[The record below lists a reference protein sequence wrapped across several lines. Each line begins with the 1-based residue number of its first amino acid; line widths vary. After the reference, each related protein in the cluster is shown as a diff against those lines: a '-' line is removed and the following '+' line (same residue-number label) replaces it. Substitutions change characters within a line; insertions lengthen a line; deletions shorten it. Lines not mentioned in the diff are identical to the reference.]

1 MDPYLQRHPY
11 TNIGSGLPSSP
22 YLPYDFFPTL
32 YLHFNAS
39 RSGGA
44 LPPTSPLY
52 QHRFRIPLL
61 ALPTLRFFPILYLHF
76 NSSRSG
82 GALSPTS
89 PLQQHRIRIPLL
101 ALPTLRFFPD
111 SASILTYSPSVGAL
125 PPTSPLHQHRIR
137 IPLLALPTLRFFPT
151 LYLHFNFSR
160 NGGALPPSPLHHTYL
175 HALHTLKR
183 LTRAGHILP
192 TYNITPTLTRPSR
205 PRGVS
210 RPVVDHT
217 NHHGGT
223 HVRIFSHTLFTK
235 NNLFLNIFLVPF
247 RGPAG
252 LDAHIFESLSRRYA
266 P

>member
-111 SASILTYSPSVGAL
+111 STSILTILEAVEPYLQRHPYTNIGSGFPSSPYLPYDFFPTLYLHFNSSRSGGAL
-125 PPTSPLHQHRIR
+125 PPTPPLQQHPTGLLSSPYR
-137 IPLLALPTLRFFPT
+137 PYDFFPT
-151 LYLHFNFSR
+151 LYLHFNFFTKRWS
-160 NGGALPPSPLHHTYL
+160 HTS
-175 HALHTLKR
+175 
-183 LTRAGHILP
+183 
-192 TYNITPTLTRPSR
+192 NVTPTPYPTSMPSI
-205 PRGVS
+205 S
-210 RPVVDHT
+210 
-217 NHHGGT
+217 
-223 HVRIFSHTLFTK
+223 
-235 NNLFLNIFLVPF
+235 
-247 RGPAG
+247 
-252 LDAHIFESLSRRYA
+252 
-266 P
+266 